1 MKSPVYFLPAR
12 REDGPEILS
21 EKMRSALRATGFLGR
36 LDESDLTGLKIHFGE
51 RGNTGHIKP
60 EWLRG
65 LTADIRARAPKLF
78 LTDTNTLYVGA
89 RSNAVDH
96 IRLAWEHGFRPE
108 VLDVP
113 VLIADGLIGDE
124 AREAKGSAGR
134 IAAGKLASG
143 ILAAD
148 ALVALSHVTG
158 HVQTGMGAALKNLGM
173 GCASR
178 AGKLDQHAV
187 AHPRVQAKACRDCGA
202 CLPHCPSS
210 AILRK
215 EGKAWIDDDLC
226 LGCGECLVVCK
237 HGAVRPRWDGD
248 TRRVQEKVAEY
259 ALLVRRRFGPKLACL
274 NVLLQVSKDCDCM
287 AKNQPG
293 LVEDIGICASLD
305 PVAID
310 QASADLVVAAAGGG
324 DPFRRGYDVDWSFQI
339 RHGEA
344 IGLGQS
350 GYKLIKPA

>member
-1 MKSPVYFLPAR
+1 MSSRRGGKTAPKSCRKRCAPPC
-12 REDGPEILS
+12 GPRALS
-21 EKMRSALRATGFLGR
+21 GR
-36 LDESDLTGLKIHFGE
+36 LAESDLTGLKIHFGE

-65 LTADIRARAPKLF
+65 LAADIRAHAPRVF
-78 LTDTNTLYVGA
+78 LTDTNTLYVGS

-96 IRLAWEHGFRPE
+96 TRLAWEHGFRPE
-108 VLDVP
+108 VIDIP
-113 VLIADGLIGDE
+113 VVIADGLIGDE
-124 AREAKGSAGR
+124 SRETKGSAGR
-134 IAAGKLASG
+134 VAAGKLASG

-158 HVQTGMGAALKNLGM
+158 HVQTGLGAAIKNMGM

-187 AHPRVQAKACRDCGA
+187 AHPRIQAKACRDCGA
-202 CLPHCPSS
+202 CAPHCPSA
-210 AILRK
+210 AIERR
-215 EGKAWIDDDLC
+215 EGKSWIDDDRC

-248 TRRVQEKVAEY
+248 VRRVQEKVAEY
-259 ALLVRRRFGPKLACL
+259 ALLVRRHFGPKLACL
-274 NVLLQVSKDCDCM
+274 NVLLQVTKDCDCM

-305 PVAID
+305 PVALD
-310 QASADLVVAAAGGG
+310 QASADLVVERAGGAR
-324 DPFRRGYDVDWSFQI
+324 PV
-339 RHGEA
+339 
-344 IGLGQS
+344 
-350 GYKLIKPA
+350 PARL